1 MKTAMTTPTQTTRTP
16 THDEILAHYAD
27 HHPDI
32 IAGEWTPSAVLG
44 SGVQD
49 VSYACHFCL
58 HLEFGIRS
66 GLQAEYGAALT
77 AEIEMATGAPTHTAD
92 VRPGTEMIS
101 EMRPVLT
108 DANDTESTSK
118 FFV

>member
-1 MKTAMTTPTQTTRTP
+1 MPIIIQTS
-16 THDEILAHYAD
+16 LQVSG
-27 HHPDI
+27 HP
-32 IAGEWTPSAVLG
+32 AQYL
-44 SGVQD
+44 VQGCKMFLTL
-49 VSYACHFCL
+49 VISFLPAL
-58 HLEFGIRS
+58 GIRS
-66 GLQAEYGAALT
+66 GLKAEYSAALT

-92 VRPGTEMIS
+92 VRPGAEMIS